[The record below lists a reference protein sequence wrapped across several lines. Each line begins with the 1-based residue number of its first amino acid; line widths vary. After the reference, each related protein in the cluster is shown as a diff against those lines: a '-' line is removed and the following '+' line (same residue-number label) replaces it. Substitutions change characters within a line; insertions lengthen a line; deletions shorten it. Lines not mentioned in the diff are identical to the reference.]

1 MNRGGRREQVAE
13 KKPVEEERGVVALY
27 VDGCSIH
34 IERIFKAGIN
44 SGGLLIRQIESGTQK
59 PLSFSSFVRY
69 SFSPFRSL
77 DEIFPPRRGE
87 VCSIRR
93 KIFEGI
99 RERKEEEDPFE
110 TILNDGWK
118 RKTSINGD
126 NACIAAL
133 TFLETRGKEF
143 QLK

>member
-69 SFSPFRSL
+69 SFSPFLTKYPLLGEGRCVRS
-77 DEIFPPRRGE
+77 E
-87 VCSIRR
+87 
-93 KIFEGI
+93 
-99 RERKEEEDPFE
+99 ERFSKE
-110 TILNDGWK
+110 
-118 RKTSINGD
+118 
-126 NACIAAL
+126 
-133 TFLETRGKEF
+133 
-143 QLK
+143 

>member
-59 PLSFSSFVRY
+59 PLSLSPLSFVTLSPPSALLTKYPLLGEGRCVR
-69 SFSPFRSL
+69 SEERFS
-77 DEIFPPRRGE
+77 
-87 VCSIRR
+87 
-93 KIFEGI
+93 
-99 RERKEEEDPFE
+99 KE
-110 TILNDGWK
+110 
-118 RKTSINGD
+118 
-126 NACIAAL
+126 
-133 TFLETRGKEF
+133 
-143 QLK
+143 